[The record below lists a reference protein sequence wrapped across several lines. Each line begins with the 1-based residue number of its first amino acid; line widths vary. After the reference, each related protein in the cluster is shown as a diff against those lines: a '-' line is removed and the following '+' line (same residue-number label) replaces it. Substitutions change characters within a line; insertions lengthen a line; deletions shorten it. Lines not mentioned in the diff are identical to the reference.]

1 MEKKPIY
8 FDHAATTPLCKEAL
22 DKMLPY
28 FSEVFG
34 NPKHPRTIDFLN
46 KVL

>member
-1 MEKKPIY
+1 MGFAREVADRVI
-8 FDHAATTPLCKEAL
+8 FIDEGVILEEGTP
-22 DKMLPY
+22 
-28 FSEVFG
+28 SEVFG